1 MWNKYP
7 YFSNEIL
14 NIARKNILWPG
25 INYGELYIDLYT
37 KQWKHSD
44 YCIIPYD
51 SSLVS
56 LKELKY
62 IALIHIYS
70 FLTIPFSKAIIPKWW
85 QRKLYFFLSNSCNIF
100 RQNQV
105 PGNDVDK
112 PESKYIQVH
121 SYGYLWPE
129 INLGQLRYLFADFE
143 DIEFAAQIYLVVW
156 E

>member
-1 MWNKYP
+1 MKTFW
-7 YFSNEIL
+7 L
-14 NIARKNILWPG
+14 
-25 INYGELYIDLYT
+25 LYNSIWFKFGFTEGT
-37 KQWKHSD
+37 KI
-44 YCIIPYD
+44 YCINPYLLL
-51 SSLVS
+51 SYYSLFKGDHS
-56 LKELKY
+56 E
-62 IALIHIYS
+62 
-70 FLTIPFSKAIIPKWW
+70 WW